1 MYLNHPLIALKVVAL
16 KIHLFNEN
24 YIPHF
29 CISINLKE
37 NVLSD
42 FS

>member
-24 YIPHF
+24 YIPQKILHF
-29 CISINLKE
+29 H
-37 NVLSD
+37 
-42 FS
+42 